1 MSVLPILTWPDPR
14 LSQRCAPVRS
24 LGKPMVET
32 PPEPPIGTPPETTAL
47 ITNLFDTMYAAS
59 GRGLAA
65 PQVGVL
71 QRIFVMDCGWKD
83 DDPTPKICINPEILQ
98 ASEVTSTRL
107 EGCLSLPGVTADVIR
122 PAQITL
128 RSVDLQGRTQD
139 WDLTGFEATCAQH
152 ELDHLD
158 GVITFDRVDQATRAA
173 LEARY
178 SAALA

>member
-24 LGKPMVET
+24 LGEPMVET
-32 PPEPPIGTPPETTAL
+32 TPETTAL
-47 ITNLFDTMYAAS
+47 ITDLFDTMYAAS

-71 QRIFVMDCGWKD
+71 LRIFVMDCGWKNG
-83 DDPTPKICINPEILQ
+83 DPTPKICINPEILQ
-98 ASEVTSTRL
+98 ASEVTSTRP

-139 WDLTGFEATCAQH
+139 WKLIGFEATCAQH
-152 ELDHLD
+152 EMDHLE
-158 GVITFDRVDQATRAA
+158 GAITFDRLDQATRAT